1 MATSRVMDT
10 INHANDYLKIMIHF
24 LEKEELV
31 GSDLV
36 LGFVSDNDS
45 YHSYLHTLQAITNQI
60 ALFFQD
66 IMSTIISNDKHQN
79 K

>member
-45 YHSYLHTLQAITNQI
+45 
-60 ALFFQD
+60 
-66 IMSTIISNDKHQN
+66 
-79 K
+79 